1 MVEVGLGVGAGLGLW
16 LGQGGCLALR
26 GLLGLWLGLLGRR
39 LLCLLLRLQRLRN
52 QRLGRR
58 IL

>member
-1 MVEVGLGVGAGLGLW
+1 MWGLGLG
-16 LGQGGCLALR
+16 LGLRLGLGERGCLALR

-39 LLCLLLRLQRLRN
+39 LPRPLLRLQHLRN

>member
-1 MVEVGLGVGAGLGLW
+1 MWGLGLG
-16 LGQGGCLALR
+16 LGLGLGEAGCLALR
-26 GLLGLWLGLLGRR
+26 GLLGLWLRLLGRS
-39 LLCLLLRLQRLRN
+39 LPWLRLQDVRN

>member
-1 MVEVGLGVGAGLGLW
+1 MWALGLGLG
-16 LGQGGCLALR
+16 LGLRLGEGGCLALR
-26 GLLGLWLGLLGRR
+26 GLLGLWLRLLGRS
-39 LLCLLLRLQRLRN
+39 LPCLPLRLQDLRN

>member
-1 MVEVGLGVGAGLGLW
+1 MGLGLG
-16 LGQGGCLALR
+16 LGLGEGGCLALR
-26 GLLGLWLGLLGRR
+26 SLLGLLLGLLGLR
-39 LLCLLLRLQRLRN
+39 LLCLLLRRHYLRN

>member
-1 MVEVGLGVGAGLGLW
+1 MWGLGLGLR
-16 LGQGGCLALR
+16 LGLGLGEGGWLALR

-39 LLCLLLRLQRLRN
+39 LLCLLVRLQHLRN